1 MHGEALKVRLAAP
14 PVDGAANEALVALL
28 AEELEVPRRSIRIV
42 AGGSARSKLV
52 QVDGIE
58 SGVVERLAAR
68 NTEP

>member
-28 AEELEVPRRSIRIV
+28 AEELGVPRRSIRIV

-58 SGVVERLAAR
+58 SGAVERLAAR
-68 NTEP
+68 NAEP